1 MINKPTFAQ
10 SSRGPCFKPVCKA
23 NRKTGKEKDKP
34 TDRQTSRQS
43 DRYTGGNPVTDV
55 KRDR

>member
-23 NRKTGKEKDKP
+23 NGNTGKEKYKP
-34 TDRQTSRQS
+34 IDRQTDWLT
-43 DRYTGGNPVTDV
+43 DRPADSQIDIQVAIQ
-55 KRDR
+55 

>member
-23 NRKTGKEKDKP
+23 NRKTGKEKYKP
-34 TDRQTSRQS
+34 IDRQTDWLT
-43 DRYTGGNPVTDV
+43 DRPADSQIDIQVAIQ
-55 KRDR
+55 